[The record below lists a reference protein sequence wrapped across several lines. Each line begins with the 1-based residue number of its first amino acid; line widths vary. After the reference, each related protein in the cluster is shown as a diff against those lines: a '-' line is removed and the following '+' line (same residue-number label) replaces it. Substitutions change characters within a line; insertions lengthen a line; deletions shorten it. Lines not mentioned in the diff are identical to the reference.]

1 MRLLPARRRPG
12 IPLVPTCAV
21 ILSPPVP
28 PLLPVHC
35 YQTSK
40 MSDSAVD
47 RHKTPTEEENKNP
60 ACEDE
65 EEKDQ
70 ARMEVVTAVPLV
82 DDDDALLI
90 LDLPEDRSSEQLPLT
105 WKSSGLKF
113 DVQENKIHRKYGA
126 TIDLS
131 FIAKFRRI

>member
-90 LDLPEDRSSEQLPLT
+90 LDLPELRVIFCGRPEIGKLCLVKT
-105 WKSSGLKF
+105 YL
-113 DVQENKIHRKYGA
+113 A
-126 TIDLS
+126 T
-131 FIAKFRRI
+131 KR